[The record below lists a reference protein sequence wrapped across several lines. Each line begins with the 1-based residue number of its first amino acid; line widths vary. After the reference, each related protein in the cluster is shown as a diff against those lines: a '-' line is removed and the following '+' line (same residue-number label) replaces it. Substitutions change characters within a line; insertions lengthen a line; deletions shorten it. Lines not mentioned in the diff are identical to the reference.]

1 MSWLSRQ
8 VMTNDGR
15 QAQLRWTTLKA
26 RRRRLNPPQAQQQ
39 ATTHKVRIA
48 LLELC
53 RCNVL
58 APICCIEDNGTIQ
71 WIRIVT
77 TSCRQSNLTGPVVQ
91 LYSSVLALL
100 RPYPPAPDL
109 SGHAVLPISAVP
121 VTRPVGPRPR
131 PMLPRS
137 AQLARCKQLP
147 PDPCG
152 LRVAVRRSRRIPA
165 RSCQLTVGGHA
176 NSPARRALRPAG
188 RSSRHRSER

>member
-1 MSWLSRQ
+1 MGGKHSCDGVLSKH
-8 VMTNDGR
+8 TADGVLSKH
-15 QAQLRWTTLKA
+15 ADSSLRRIQDGVISKQTQRWSTLEA
-26 RRRRLNPPQAQQQ
+26 HRRRLNPPQAQQQ
-39 ATTHKVRIA
+39 ATTHKVRNA

-58 APICCIEDNGTIQ
+58 APIYFIEDSGTIQ

-137 AQLARCKQLP
+137 AQLARC
-147 PDPCG
+147 
-152 LRVAVRRSRRIPA
+152 
-165 RSCQLTVGGHA
+165 
-176 NSPARRALRPAG
+176 RPAAPAG
-188 RSSRHRSER
+188 SLRTPSRGTPVP